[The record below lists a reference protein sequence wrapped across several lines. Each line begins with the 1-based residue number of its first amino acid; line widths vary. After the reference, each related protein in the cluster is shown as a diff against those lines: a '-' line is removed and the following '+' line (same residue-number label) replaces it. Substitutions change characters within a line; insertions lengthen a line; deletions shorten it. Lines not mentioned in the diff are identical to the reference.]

1 MTAASESSP
10 WAIVQ
15 STLAREFSGATDVE
29 RWTEMLV
36 RLSIAL
42 FLAGVLGYDRERK
55 RRPAGLRTHLMVG
68 LGAATLALIPEQLG
82 FSDEAMA
89 RVIEGIIAGI
99 GFLGAGA
106 IIRVESPEQVRG
118 LTTAGSIWVTAAVG
132 VAAGLGQ
139 EITALVTTAF
149 AFLILSWI
157 SRIERHVGSN
167 SHEPKD
173 GQVIIGSNDRS
184 ESATRNQAAVRFV
197 ER

>member
-1 MTAASESSP
+1 MTDANESTP
-10 WAIVQ
+10 WDIVQ

-36 RLSIAL
+36 RLSIAM

-89 RVIEGIIAGI
+89 RVIEGVIAGI

-118 LTTAGSIWVTAAVG
+118 LTTAGSIWATAAVG

-157 SRIERHVGSN
+157 SRIEMHVGSTSSSEEN
-167 SHEPKD
+167 
-173 GQVIIGSNDRS
+173 GQVITPETRSTRSTEARFGSG
-184 ESATRNQAAVRFV
+184 
-197 ER
+197 

>member
-1 MTAASESSP
+1 
-10 WAIVQ
+10 
-15 STLAREFSGATDVE
+15 
-29 RWTEMLV
+29 
-36 RLSIAL
+36 
-42 FLAGVLGYDRERK
+42 
-55 RRPAGLRTHLMVG
+55 MVG

-106 IIRVESPEQVRG
+106 IIRVESLEQVRG
-118 LTTAGSIWVTAAVG
+118 LTTAGSIWATAAVG

-184 ESATRNQAAVRFV
+184 EYGNQKPSSGAFRRTVGEAVHRKALRNRSC
-197 ER
+197 

>member
-1 MTAASESSP
+1 MTAASESSV
-10 WAIVQ
+10 WDIVQ

-55 RRPAGLRTHLMVG
+55 RRPAGLRTHMMVG

-82 FSDEAMA
+82 FSDEAIA
-89 RVIEGIIAGI
+89 RVIEGVIAGI

-118 LTTAGSIWVTAAVG
+118 LTTAGSIWATAAVG

-157 SRIERHVGSN
+157 SRIERHLASDSN
-167 SHEPKD
+167 DAKD
-173 GQVIIGSNDRS
+173 GQVIIDSDNRS
-184 ESATRNQAAVRFV
+184 VTANRDQ
-197 ER
+197 